1 MYLQVG
7 DLILCFQEGRM
18 SSQHQHFVKKS
29 ETEHRVEAA
38 ILKDDED
45 DK

>member
-1 MYLQVG
+1 
-7 DLILCFQEGRM
+7 M

-29 ETEHRVEAA
+29 EIEHRVEAT
-38 ILKDDED
+38 ILKEGDDD

>member
-7 DLILCFQEGRM
+7 DPTLCFQEGGM
-18 SSQHQHFVKKS
+18 SSQHQHFVKKN
-29 ETEHRVEAA
+29 ETQQRMEAA
-38 ILKDDED
+38 ILKDSEG

>member
-1 MYLQVG
+1 MYSQVG
-7 DLILCFQEGRM
+7 DPTLCFQEGGM

-29 ETEHRVEAA
+29 EIEHRVEAT
-38 ILKDDED
+38 ILKEGDD